1 MSPDFAFKVFLK
13 CIPPFRPPVSL
24 FQDTLIPTLDDDLLA
39 DLSAIAAPVS
49 NASIILSIP
58 SAAMIYSRVSTVL
71 DSTIKGPPITW
82 PCPFPAL
89 VPAATVSFLPF
100 RQCPLPWL
108 RPPPAPP
115 TASRLGCFYDN
126 PSTHALLSLCN
137 WPGSPTSLRVP

>member
-71 DSTIKGPPITW
+71 DSTIKGPPINW

-108 RPPPAPP
+108 RPPPPP
-115 TASRLGCFYDN
+115 PPPPGWVVSMT
-126 PSTHALLSLCN
+126 THQPMPFFHCVTGLAL
-137 WPGSPTSLRVP
+137 PPV